1 MMWFYIFLIIII
13 LCVYL
18 CVAHP
23 KKRVNKSLRTLDS
36 NIDEMPESL
45 SLTMDMHYS
54 TRVIEIKQ
62 KTQGALLPIPSE
74 WINNYVS
81 QSGGFT
87 NYSRYEVSGINPKT
101 KRKNKRI
108 FDCFSE
114 QDAIDHMLLSGFTEP
129 FTVEF
134 VKFDEPTERQL
145 SYANDLGIQIPERA
159 SKQDVSALISRVVDD
174 DETLPSEF
182 MVRQAMSRK
191 VMFSR
196 YVGAKTLVSIMS
208 IQLQEKSPKTINE
221 DHLRA

>member
-1 MMWFYIFLIIII
+1 MMCFCFLFIIIII
-13 LCVYL
+13 LYVYL
-18 CVAHP
+18 CVAYP

-36 NIDEMPESL
+36 NIDERPESL
-45 SLTMDMHYS
+45 SLTIDTHYS
-54 TRVIEIKQ
+54 TRVVEIKQ
-62 KTQGALLPIPSE
+62 KTQGVLLPIPSE

-114 QDAIDHMLLSGFTEP
+114 QDAIEHMLLSGFTEP
-129 FTVEF
+129 FTVKF

-145 SYANDLGIQIPERA
+145 SYAKDLGIQIPEGA
-159 SKQDVSALISRVVDD
+159 CKQDVSALISRVVDD
-174 DETLPSEF
+174 DEALPSEF
-182 MVRQAMSRK
+182 MVHQAMSRK

-208 IQLQEKSPKTINE
+208 IRLQEKTPE
-221 DHLRA
+221 DNQ